1 MQQPTLRFVWDRKKV
16 ATTKEKKALVQIEVV
31 FGRKKKYI
39 STGIHLYKGEWDN
52 VMWVKNRFDQEELNE
67 RLRNH
72 YKRVYKACNEVCK
85 KGEFS
90 FEKLERE
97 LKKGSGEETFIEYV
111 MRRIGERNDIQKSTK
126 KNHMKLVSKLLDYNK
141 IIYFSDLTKGNIKDF
156 YNYLLGLGLRQQTVS
171 SYIKFIKVYIHDA
184 MAHEVMQ
191 IDPCAGIKFKRGE
204 SEEGRWLTVDELKKI
219 EDLEDLG
226 FLETARDL
234 FLIQCYTGLAYSD
247 LMDFN
252 TGKLEDADGGL
263 LVLKG
268 KRVKTNADYVTVVIP
283 KAKALLE
290 KYDFKIPRISNQK
303 YNDRLKLISEKAEI
317 NKPLASHWGRRT
329 CGMILLNDGYPIE
342 VVAKVLGHTDIRTT
356 QKAYARILSSTVVDK
371 FKEIEGKK
379 KSGGL

>member
-1 MQQPTLRFVWDRKKV
+1 MQQPTMRFVWDRKNV
-16 ATTKEKKALVQIEVV
+16 ATTKEKKALVQLELV

-85 KGEFS
+85 KGEFT

-97 LKKGSGEETFIEYV
+97 LKRTSGSETFIEYV
-111 MRRIGERNDIQKSTK
+111 DRRIKERNDIKASTK
-126 KNHMKLVSKLLDYNK
+126 KNHRKLVTMLHGYEK
-141 IIYFSDLTKGNIKDF
+141 IVDFSDLTRGNINDF
-156 YNYLLGLGLRQQTVS
+156 YNYLLGLNIRQLTVS
-171 SYIKFIKVYIHDA
+171 SYVKNLKVYIHDA
-184 MAHEVMQ
+184 MAHDM
-191 IDPCAGIKFKRGE
+191 IRTDPCAGMKFKRGE
-204 SEEGRWLTVDELKKI
+204 SEEGRWLSVDELKKI

-226 FLETARDL
+226 FLQTARDL
-234 FLIQCYTGLAYSD
+234 FLLQCYMGVAYAD
-247 LMDFN
+247 LMDFDK
-252 TGKLEDADGGL
+252 GKLEEADGGL

-268 KRVKTNADYVTVVIP
+268 KRIKTNADYVSVVIP

-356 QKAYARILSSTVVDK
+356 QKAYAKILSSTVVDK